1 MLRNIIII
9 QDFASINGGNAKVA
23 LTSAIGLKKNG
34 YNVVVFS
41 GMGPVYQPLIEAGVE
56 VICLNQNDLLHSGKI
71 RGAIQGLWNS
81 SAEKKLSELLKL
93 YDNKETIVHLHGWN
107 KVLSP
112 SIWKPLR
119 KGNFKIVVTLHDFF
133 LFCPNLG
140 LFNYQTQK
148 ICNQSPSS
156 LQCFLCN
163 CDSRN
168 YLQKWWRNIRQ
179 VIQMHEMEK
188 YGKFSVISIGEL
200 NERLGR
206 KFVSGKVSHW
216 FNVQNPIDLN
226 QGAIVDVNHNDLY
239 LFVGRL
245 SPEKGIDL
253 FCKCITEL
261 KLKGCVLGGG
271 YLLEKYRMKYPNI
284 QFAGWVNGKE
294 KESYIRKAKALV
306 FPSIWYE
313 GAPLTPV
320 EMLSYGIPCIVPDK
334 CAASEKIVDG
344 KNGYIFCMGDL
355 DSLKACVTKL
365 EQSDLRILQK
375 SLLDIFDS
383 TQYSMASHL
392 LKLEECY
399 NELLDN

>member
-1 MLRNIIII
+1 MLKNIIII
-9 QDFASINGGNAKVA
+9 QDFAYINGGNAKVA
-23 LTSAIGLKKNG
+23 LTSAIGLKKKG

-41 GMGPVYQPLIEAGVE
+41 GMGPVSPLLLEEGVE
-56 VICLNQNDLLHSGKI
+56 VVCLNQQDLLHSGKI
-71 RGAIQGLWNS
+71 RGAIQGLWNAY
-81 SAEKKLSELLKL
+81 AEKRLAELLESF
-93 YDNKETIVHLHGWN
+93 DNNETIVHLHGWN

-112 SIWKPLR
+112 SIWRPLR
-119 KGNFKIVVTLHDFF
+119 KGKFKICVTLHDFF

-140 LFNYQTQK
+140 LFNYKTQK
-148 ICNQSPSS
+148 ICKQSPSS

-179 VIQMHEMEK
+179 IVQIYEMKK
-188 YGKFSVISIGEL
+188 YGKFNIISIGDL
-200 NERLGR
+200 NENLGR
-206 KFVSGKVSHW
+206 KYVGGKVSHW
-216 FNVQNPIDLN
+216 FYVQNPIDLN
-226 QGAIVDVNHNDLY
+226 QGAIVDINRNDLY

-261 KLKGCVLGGG
+261 NLKGCVLGGG
-271 YLLEKYRMKYPNI
+271 YLLEEYRKKYPNI
-284 QFAGWVNGKE
+284 EFAGWVKGEE

-320 EMLSYGIPCIVPDK
+320 EMLSYGIPCIVPNE

-344 KNGYIFCMGDL
+344 KNGYVFHMGDL
-355 DSLKACVTKL
+355 KSLKACVTKL
-365 EQSDLRILQK
+365 EQANLNVMQK
-375 SLLDIFDS
+375 SLIDIFDESQYTMS
-383 TQYSMASHL
+383 THL
-392 LKLEECY
+392 MKLEDCY
-399 NELLDN
+399 KALLNS

>member
-1 MLRNIIII
+1 MLKNIIVI
-9 QDFASINGGNAKVA
+9 QDFAYINGGNAKVA
-23 LTSAIGLKKNG
+23 LTSAIGLKKKG

-41 GMGPVYQPLIEAGVE
+41 GMGPIFPQLIEEGVE
-56 VICLNQNDLLHSGKI
+56 VVCLNQQDLLHSGKI
-71 RGAIQGLWNS
+71 KGAIQGLWNAY
-81 SAEKKLSELLKL
+81 AEKRLSELLEL
-93 YDNKETIVHLHGWN
+93 FDNRETIVHLHGWN

-119 KGNFKIVVTLHDFF
+119 KGKFKICVTLHDFF

-140 LFNYQTQK
+140 LFNYKTQK
-148 ICNQSPSS
+148 ICKLSPSS

-179 VIQMHEMEK
+179 VLQLHEMIK
-188 YGKFSVISIGEL
+188 YGKFAVVSIGEL
-200 NERLGR
+200 NEQLGK
-206 KFVSGKVSHW
+206 KFIGGKVYRW
-216 FNVQNPIDLN
+216 FNIQNPIDLN
-226 QGAIVDVNHNDLY
+226 KSSVVDINRNNLY

-271 YLLEKYRMKYPNI
+271 YLLEEYRKKYPNI
-284 QFAGWVNGKE
+284 QFVGWVKGKE
-294 KESYIRKAKALV
+294 KEAYIRKAKALI

-313 GAPLTPV
+313 GAPLTPT

-334 CAASEKIVDG
+334 CAASEKIIDG
-344 KNGYIFCMGDL
+344 KNGYIFRMGDL
-355 DSLKACVTKL
+355 DSLEVCVTNL
-365 EQSDLRILQK
+365 ERANLEILQK
-375 SLLDIFDS
+375 DLLDCFDR
-383 TQYSMASHL
+383 TQYTMSAHL
-392 LKLEECY
+392 QKLEECY
-399 NELLDN
+399 NEILKY